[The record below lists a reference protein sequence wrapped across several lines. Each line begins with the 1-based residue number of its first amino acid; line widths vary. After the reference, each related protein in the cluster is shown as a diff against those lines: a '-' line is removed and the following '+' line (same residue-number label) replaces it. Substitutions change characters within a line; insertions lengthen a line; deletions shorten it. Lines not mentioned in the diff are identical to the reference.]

1 MYIYI
6 LLKNNTPFYVGRT
19 SNLKNRL
26 ATHKKKYGIDISINE
41 IDSCDYA
48 ESVDLESHYINSYFK
63 SGYPLVNKYK
73 GTTTQAK
80 SNKLKKALIKNG
92 VKPVRKY
99 TKRTPK
105 ITAKIEIEPRNEA
118 EYQKFI
124 KNFELFLSSKC

>member
-26 ATHKKKYGIDISINE
+26 AAHKKKYGIDISIKE

-48 ESVDLESHYINSYFK
+48 ESIDLESHYINLYFK
-63 SGYPLVNKYK
+63 NGYPLVNKYK

-80 SNKLKKALIKNG
+80 SNKLKKILTKKG
-92 VKPVRKY
+92 VKLKRKY
-99 TKRTPK
+99 VKRPPK
-105 ITAKIEIEPRNEA
+105 IITKIEFEPRNEA

-124 KNFELFLSSKC
+124 KNFELFLASKV